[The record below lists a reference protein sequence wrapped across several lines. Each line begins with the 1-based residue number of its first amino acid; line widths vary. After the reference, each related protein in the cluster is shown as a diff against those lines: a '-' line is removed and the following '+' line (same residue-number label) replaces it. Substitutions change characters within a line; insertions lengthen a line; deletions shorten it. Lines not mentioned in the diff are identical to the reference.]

1 MPQRLTMDGIKALY
15 PEDKWI
21 HVLPAVTKFMGTDS
35 PIWGLDVTEVTI
47 DPNSPSAVYDNK
59 GKDALT
65 KISLDRLAAAAGLTL
80 TTRRTDDRANREVC
94 VYEATAVLRL
104 PGGEAIVR
112 TATREWDGRDA
123 ADRVEIEC
131 ENYVQ
136 KEAVKKNITLTDEQ
150 FDNAVRRRF
159 REEMLREREI
169 SRAKTETKAVNRA
182 IAMILGIPRSFPRGI
197 LATVKFAVVKYVLV
211 PDMSDPEI
219 RRAVIAAGVS
229 AHTQLYSGR
238 HDQPALQEFRPA
250 AMLQPGPVVDAEYDH
265 GDDDDTDGLEAVVG
279 THQERAEDRAREA
292 ARPRREEPQ
301 GVRDTRAL
309 LGEAPVEVRADG
321 RTALGW
327 SDVESSLP
335 DVQRLLSACTH
346 PKATAVKSKY
356 IDAYKARDAAKITEI
371 YNWLLDQQI
380 LAQQGGN

>member
-35 PIWGLDVTEVTI
+35 PIWGLDVTEVSI
-47 DPNSPSAVYDNK
+47 DPESPSAVYDNK

-80 TTRRTDDRANREVC
+80 TTRRTDGRSNREVC

-123 ADRVEIEC
+123 ADRIMIEC
-131 ENYVQ
+131 ENYIEKNNRGLSDDAFHVAVQ
-136 KEAVKKNITLTDEQ
+136 
-150 FDNAVRRRF
+150 RRF

-182 IAMILGIPRSFPRGI
+182 IAMILGIPRSFPRGV
-197 LATVKFAVVKYVLV
+197 LASVKFAVVKYVLV

-229 AHTQLYSGR
+229 AHTRLYSGR
-238 HDQPALQEFRPA
+238 NDQPALQEFRPA

-265 GDDDDTDGLEAVVG
+265 GNDDDADGLEAVVG
-279 THQERAEDRAREA
+279 SQQERAEGAAREA
-292 ARPRREEPQ
+292 ARPRMEEPQ
-301 GVRDTRAL
+301 AVRDERAL
-309 LGEAPVEVRADG
+309 LGQAPAQEIRADG
-321 RTALGW
+321 RSAAGWAEVEPSIPHIQALLARCQHAKVT
-327 SDVESSLP
+327 DIK
-335 DVQRLLSACTH
+335 R
-346 PKATAVKSKY
+346 KY
-356 IDAYKARDAAKITEI
+356 LDAYTARDAAKVNEI
-371 YNWLLDQQI
+371 YNWLLDQE
-380 LAQQGGN
+380 LAAQGGN